1 MPLYIFQH
9 PETEQVIELVQK
21 MTEPHTYTD
30 EEGVE
35 WGRVFTSPNASID
48 TQNDG
53 TQEGFM
59 KYTQNKKGTI
69 GELWDASREASDKRK
84 KERGRDPVQEK
95 HMEGYSGKRRGM
107 KHKQDPSIGEGPTI
121 TL

>member
-1 MPLYIFQH
+1 MPVYLFQH
-9 PETEQVIELVQK
+9 PKTKEVIELVQK
-21 MTEPHTYTD
+21 MAEPHVHTD
-30 EEGVE
+30 GEGVE
-35 WGRVFTSPNASID
+35 WNRVFTSPNASID

-59 KYTQNKKGTI
+59 KYTQNKKGTL

-84 KERGRDPVQEK
+84 QEQGRDSVQEK
-95 HMEGYSGKRRGM
+95 YMKSYSKKRRGM
-107 KHKQDPSIGEGPTI
+107 KHKQDSPAGDGPTI